1 MDKQDNQLNF
11 LKAWKQGI
19 LGNLL
24 NNSYQRQSNC
34 EFNEFL
40 RNFKKIKSLYI

>member
-1 MDKQDNQLNF
+1 MDNQLNF
-11 LKAWKQGI
+11 LRAWKQVT
-19 LGNLL
+19 LGNFLY
-24 NNSYQRQSNC
+24 NSYRHQSNC

>member
-1 MDKQDNQLNF
+1 MDKPDNQLNF

-24 NNSYQRQSNC
+24 YNSYHHQSYC

>member
-1 MDKQDNQLNF
+1 MDKPNNQLNF
-11 LKAWKQGI
+11 LKAWKRGI

-24 NNSYQRQSNC
+24 HNPYQRESYC

>member
-1 MDKQDNQLNF
+1 MDKPDNQLNF
-11 LKAWKQGI
+11 LKAWKQGLI
-19 LGNLL
+19 VHLYQ
-24 NNSYQRQSNC
+24 SYRLQPNC